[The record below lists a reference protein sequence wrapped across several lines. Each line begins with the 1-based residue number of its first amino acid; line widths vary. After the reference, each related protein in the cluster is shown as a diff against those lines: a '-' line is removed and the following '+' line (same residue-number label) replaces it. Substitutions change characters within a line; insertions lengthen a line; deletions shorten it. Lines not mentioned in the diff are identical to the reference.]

1 MAAAEASAPPPAEGS
16 DAQATAAAAA
26 VRHVLA
32 DQGSESDFLKAVA
45 LLKSA
50 AAADKAG
57 RGTEA
62 ALMYMAAAD
71 SVSKVQADP
80 QEPEK
85 KKLGLAKK
93 MPAADKYLAAAL
105 QGTPHGVAVFHTG
118 WCGVLG
124 VGSEV
129 LVLEQVRT
137 NLSRWAAFSADGS
150 SVVELKHQKVV
161 SLAMH
166 R

>member
-1 MAAAEASAPPPAEGS
+1 MATLDLSHNRLGPSAGSVLGALLASHAALTTLNLERVGLTERGAKGLAASLLREIKGAAAAANVAAAEASAPPPAEGS

-32 DQGSESDFLKAVA
+32 DQGSESEFLKAVA

-71 SVSKVQADP
+71 SVSNQVRRS
-80 QEPEK
+80 
-85 KKLGLAKK
+85 
-93 MPAADKYLAAAL
+93 M
-105 QGTPHGVAVFHTG
+105 HRAVF
-118 WCGVLG
+118 
-124 VGSEV
+124 
-129 LVLEQVRT
+129 
-137 NLSRWAAFSADGS
+137 
-150 SVVELKHQKVV
+150 
-161 SLAMH
+161 
-166 R
+166 